1 MYTKYSTNGTKYLK
15 TKKATTTKQKEHE
28 NCTNKFTKKN
38 SPKIITRIKCTHTCM
53 KTLNVKQTI
62 LCNVRH
68 HLSPQQQNNE

>member
-38 SPKIITRIKCTHTCM
+38 SPK
-53 KTLNVKQTI
+53 L
-62 LCNVRH
+62 
-68 HLSPQQQNNE
+68 